1 MAARSG
7 QITVTTAGTAVV
19 GTTTAKY
26 FGFYIRALASN
37 AGVVYVGNDGADDVT
52 SANGY
57 ELSPGDDI
65 YIEVEDLADL
75 YFDAATN
82 GDKFSWIAVH
92 EIKNVY

>member
-19 GTTTAKY
+19 GTSTAKY
-26 FGFYIRALASN
+26 YGYYIRALSTN
-37 AGVVYVGNDGADDVT
+37 TGNVYVGNDGADDVT
-52 SANGY
+52 SGNGY
-57 ELSPGDDI
+57 ELEPGDDI
-65 YIEVEDLADL
+65 YVEVENLADL

-82 GDKFSWIAVH
+82 GDKFCWIAVH